1 VIASGARRIMTSERV
16 RRLLRRR
23 AYSPTIGDYPGSR
36 SFRAPISM
44 QSSVA
49 PRPSSTPGDHLR
61 DLRRQA
67 HEIHVAQVK
76 PALEWEVEKLHE
88 HQDHDGAP
96 GEGAGEARI
105 IAGRL
110 SDTSGPAHT
119 FTPVNVWDV
128 RLNGGAEARLPLPE
142 GHTAMIVVLS
152 GRVSA
157 DDDQV
162 AGAAQMILFD
172 RSGEGVVLGARCDA
186 TLLVLTGEPIEEPI
200 VGYGPFVM
208 NSEAEIRQAVDDFNS
223 GRFAEIA
230 GAAHPAEA

>member
-1 VIASGARRIMTSERV
+1 
-16 RRLLRRR
+16 
-23 AYSPTIGDYPGSR
+23 
-36 SFRAPISM
+36 
-44 QSSVA
+44 
-49 PRPSSTPGDHLR
+49 
-61 DLRRQA
+61 
-67 HEIHVAQVK
+67 VK

-162 AGAAQMILFD
+162 PSAAQM
-172 RSGEGVVLGARCDA
+172 
-186 TLLVLTGEPIEEPI
+186 LLL
-200 VGYGPFVM
+200 
-208 NSEAEIRQAVDDFNS
+208 D
-223 GRFAEIA
+223 
-230 GAAHPAEA
+230 